1 MKFCKKIIIQIYVYF
16 VFRQIMSLKDE
27 IMINKMIFL
36 SLLLFV
42 LQSDGLDLVINGIGE
57 FEMNDN
63 FEGFF
68 FSFLEVE

>member
-1 MKFCKKIIIQIYVYF
+1 
-16 VFRQIMSLKDE
+16 MSLKDE
-27 IMINKMIFL
+27 IMINKMNNC
-36 SLLLFV
+36 LLLFV

>member
-27 IMINKMIFL
+27 IMINKMNNC
-36 SLLLFV
+36 LLLFV

>member
-1 MKFCKKIIIQIYVYF
+1 MKFCKKIVIQIYVYF

-27 IMINKMIFL
+27 IMINKMNNC
-36 SLLLFV
+36 LLLFV

>member
-1 MKFCKKIIIQIYVYF
+1 
-16 VFRQIMSLKDE
+16 MSLKDE
-27 IMINKMIFL
+27 IMINKVNNFL
-36 SLLLFV
+36 CLLLFV